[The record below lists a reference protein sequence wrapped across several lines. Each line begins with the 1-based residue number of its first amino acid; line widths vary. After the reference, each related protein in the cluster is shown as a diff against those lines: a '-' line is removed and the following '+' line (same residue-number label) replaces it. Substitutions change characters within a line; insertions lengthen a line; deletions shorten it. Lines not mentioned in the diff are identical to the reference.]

1 MDAADLPDDI
11 ATLKAMVLA
20 ARVREQSAEALV
32 LHMRLEILRLRR
44 AQFGQKSERGAR
56 LIEQMEL
63 SLEDI
68 EADIAEDSAR
78 AEVKG

>member
-11 ATLKAMVLA
+11 EALKAMVIEA
-20 ARVREQSAEALV
+20 QSARRHAEAREKSAEALL

-56 LIEQMEL
+56 L
-63 SLEDI
+63 
-68 EADIAEDSAR
+68 AECQASP
-78 AEVKG
+78 G